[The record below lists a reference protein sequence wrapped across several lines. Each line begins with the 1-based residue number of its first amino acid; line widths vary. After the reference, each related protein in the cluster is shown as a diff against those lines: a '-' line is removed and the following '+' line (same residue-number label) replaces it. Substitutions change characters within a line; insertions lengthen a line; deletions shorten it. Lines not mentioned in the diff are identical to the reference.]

1 MRVRAIWSKSGLWK
15 AYLVMGAAAIA
26 VYFLSGAPSFQLVL
40 YNGIAVVAFGAILL
54 GIRRNRPALKRPW
67 YLLAAGILLWAI
79 GDVIWSC
86 YDLVLHR
93 AAPWPSVADYAYIV
107 GPVLMALGL
116 TVMLRRRGVGRDV
129 ESFLD
134 ALIIAIGVGTLSWTF
149 LMAPYA
155 NAAGVS
161 VWTKMIAVAYPLT
174 DILLLAVVVRML
186 ITPGRHATCH
196 RLLAVAVTCTLVGDA
211 IYSFQQLNGTYY
223 TGNLVDITWLAFY
236 FLIGAAALHPS
247 MASVAEGQ
255 EQRSKKPTLRR
266 LAVLAAA
273 ASLAP
278 LTLIIQTVRDGAI
291 DVPVMAGASIVM
303 FLLVVV
309 RMGRLVRQ
317 VASAAEQL
325 GVQSDELRTSLGEQ
339 ESLETQLRYQASHD
353 PLTDLPNRTLFHD
366 RVGQALKRMS
376 RAGLAVGLLFIDVDD
391 FKTIND
397 TLGHEAGDRVL
408 IDLANRLRRLLRE
421 ADSPARLG
429 GDEFAV
435 LLDMINDAGDAAIVA
450 ERILQAMSEPFVLGG
465 REVDVHVSIGIAS
478 SADPVITE
486 HELIRE
492 ADTAMYAAKS
502 RGKNGYVAFEPA
514 LQKAP
519 PGSVT
524 MQGQL
529 VLAIKRGEF
538 RALYQPIVELESGR
552 LMGTEALIRWQ
563 HPRDGLIS
571 PAAFLPIAE
580 DSGVIVDID
589 RWILREACSESVRWR
604 RTGLERR
611 LQMNVNL
618 SAASL
623 QRQDLVKAIS
633 STLSSTGADPRDIVF
648 EITESVLVRDIE
660 TAVRRLNEL
669 KALGVRIAIDDFG
682 TGYSSLNYL
691 RRFPIDILK
700 IDKSFVDGVARG
712 PEDASF
718 AAAIITLAE
727 QLHLSTVAE
736 GVETEAQRLA
746 LVALGAQDA
755 QGFLFS
761 RPVSADQMLDLV
773 TKSEGDDAAP
783 ADRAREPV
791 SV

>member
-1 MRVRAIWSKSGLWK
+1 
-15 AYLVMGAAAIA
+15 
-26 VYFLSGAPSFQLVL
+26 
-40 YNGIAVVAFGAILL
+40 
-54 GIRRNRPALKRPW
+54 
-67 YLLAAGILLWAI
+67 
-79 GDVIWSC
+79 
-86 YDLVLHR
+86 
-93 AAPWPSVADYAYIV
+93 
-107 GPVLMALGL
+107 
-116 TVMLRRRGVGRDV
+116 
-129 ESFLD
+129 
-134 ALIIAIGVGTLSWTF
+134 
-149 LMAPYA
+149 
-155 NAAGVS
+155 
-161 VWTKMIAVAYPLT
+161 
-174 DILLLAVVVRML
+174 
-186 ITPGRHATCH
+186 
-196 RLLAVAVTCTLVGDA
+196 
-211 IYSFQQLNGTYY
+211 
-223 TGNLVDITWLAFY
+223 
-236 FLIGAAALHPS
+236 
-247 MASVAEGQ
+247 
-255 EQRSKKPTLRR
+255 
-266 LAVLAAA
+266 
-273 ASLAP
+273 
-278 LTLIIQTVRDGAI
+278 
-291 DVPVMAGASIVM
+291 
-303 FLLVVV
+303 
-309 RMGRLVRQ
+309 
-317 VASAAEQL
+317 
-325 GVQSDELRTSLGEQ
+325 
-339 ESLETQLRYQASHD
+339 
-353 PLTDLPNRTLFHD
+353 
-366 RVGQALKRMS
+366 
-376 RAGLAVGLLFIDVDD
+376 
-391 FKTIND
+391 
-397 TLGHEAGDRVL
+397 
-408 IDLANRLRRLLRE
+408 
-421 ADSPARLG
+421 
-429 GDEFAV
+429 
-435 LLDMINDAGDAAIVA
+435 
-450 ERILQAMSEPFVLGG
+450 
-465 REVDVHVSIGIAS
+465 
-478 SADPVITE
+478 
-486 HELIRE
+486 
-492 ADTAMYAAKS
+492 MYAAKS

-514 LQKAP
+514 LQKVS

-524 MQGQL
+524 MRSQL
-529 VLAIKRGEF
+529 AVAIKRGEF

-633 STLSSTGADPRDIVF
+633 STLSSTWADPRDIVF